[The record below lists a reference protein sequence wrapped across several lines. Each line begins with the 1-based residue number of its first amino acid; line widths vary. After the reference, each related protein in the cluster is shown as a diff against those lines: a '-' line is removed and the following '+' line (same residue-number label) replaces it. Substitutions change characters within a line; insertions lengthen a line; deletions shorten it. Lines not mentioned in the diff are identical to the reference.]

1 MGDLLL
7 QRATAAAS
15 TAGGSRPRYAARA
28 TDLYMAKPTPH
39 ILRAPAAIL
48 PLAMGVPVEKVQ
60 ALLGHTSPVTA
71 QRYDRP
77 RS

>member
-1 MGDLLL
+1 
-7 QRATAAAS
+7 
-15 TAGGSRPRYAARA
+15 
-28 TDLYMAKPTPH
+28 MAKPTPH